1 MARTEYTG
9 RATRNG
15 DWWAISIAG
24 VPGAHTQVRRL
35 DKAVDTARDLLS
47 LLLDA
52 DPDSF
57 DVRVDADLTQPERVA
72 LEGIDHAKANYEA
85 ARAEVTRRQIEAA
98 ALLVK
103 DEGLTVR
110 DAAILMGVSYQ
121 RVAELTDVM
130 QDDEIEVVAEPA

>member
-24 VPGAHTQVRRL
+24 VLGAHTQVRRL
-35 DKAVDTARDLLS
+35 DKAEDAARDMLS

-85 ARAEVTRRQIEAA
+85 ARAEFARRQIEAA
-98 ALLVK
+98 VLLVR

-121 RVAELTDVM
+121 RVAQLTDAM
-130 QDDEIEVVAEPA
+130 KDDETQAVPEPA